1 MNGSTKPVYDRRMDR
16 TQDEAK
22 LEKRRRRANM
32 RRLLWSW
39 GNTLARIQ
47 RLEQERAAFRAMAD
61 DARMTL
67 RSPSL
72 SGMPGGGARTDLS
85 DVVAR
90 VMDEERRY
98 TEQAQRI
105 AREIDD
111 AMRLRNCIEDCIAR
125 LSPAQESVLTWRYI
139 DRRSWTFIAYKLNYD
154 ERSVRRIEAG
164 ALDAISAMIEIT
176 PG

>member
-1 MNGSTKPVYDRRMDR
+1 MSENANRA
-16 TQDEAK
+16 QDAAQ
-22 LEKRRRRANM
+22 LEKRRRRANV

-39 GNTLARIQ
+39 GNTLSRIQ

-72 SGMPGGGARTDLS
+72 SGLPGGGRRTDVS

-98 TEQAQRI
+98 TEQAARI

-111 AMRLRNCIEDCIAR
+111 AVRLRNCIEDCVAQ

-139 DRRSWTFIAYKLNYD
+139 DRRSWTFIAYKLSYD

-164 ALDAISAMIEIT
+164 AVDAISAMIEIT
-176 PG
+176 AG